1 MNTNEALLAMKET
14 HRQQMQSTLSCIEM
28 FMENPK
34 QCGCP
39 DDASLVKW
47 IAGKLKDDKRKS
59 AKLFAEYERLHP

>member
-1 MNTNEALLAMKET
+1 
-14 HRQQMQSTLSCIEM
+14 MQSTLSCIEM